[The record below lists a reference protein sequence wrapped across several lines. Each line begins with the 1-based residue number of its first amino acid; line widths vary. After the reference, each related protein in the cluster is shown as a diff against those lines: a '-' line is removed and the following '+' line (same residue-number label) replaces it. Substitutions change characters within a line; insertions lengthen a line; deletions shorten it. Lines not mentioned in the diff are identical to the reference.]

1 MCNAIVTL
9 NQKIMRKFLYFIAT
23 IFLPALLSSCS
34 NAQHT
39 SNNIYSKNRE
49 WTFNAKFI
57 DNEGATTDSCL
68 IKMKVSKPHF
78 ISFIAN
84 QTPIIYTYEI
94 NSKKYEEKTG
104 VEEDESGVFIHPPRL
119 GDFSFLQVPPMPGI
133 SYPLNSIREKE
144 IELNTLKSEFKP
156 ASGKKIKQQL
166 KQNNEKDTL
175 VFKDQDIECV
185 KLTGQNINYTE
196 EIGTYKAEYWFSEV
210 YGFMKMRYL
219 KPDNSVLEIVL
230 IETNF

>member
-1 MCNAIVTL
+1 M
-9 NQKIMRKFLYFIAT
+9 
-23 IFLPALLSSCS
+23 
-34 NAQHT
+34 
-39 SNNIYSKNRE
+39 
-49 WTFNAKFI
+49 
-57 DNEGATTDSCL
+57 
-68 IKMKVSKPHF
+68 
-78 ISFIAN
+78 
-84 QTPIIYTYEI
+84 
-94 NSKKYEEKTG
+94 
-104 VEEDESGVFIHPPRL
+104 FIHPPRL
-119 GDFSFLQVPPMPGI
+119 GDFAFLQVPPMPGI

-175 VFKDQDIECV
+175 VFKNQNLACV
-185 KLTGQNINYTE
+185 KLTGQNYTE

-230 IETNF
+230 TETNF